1 MKVLMFW
8 SYKGGSGRTVAAA
21 NAAAALAK
29 LGKRVAII
37 DLDFEGPGLHHVFG
51 VEETEQYKNGT
62 GIQHFLKG
70 DIEVDRIDTEVMI
83 NLFGAGGP
91 LRRYQGEVPQ
101 GVLWYIMASPKV
113 TQVNAAQNP
122 QVVARLR
129 SLLQLL
135 REKHE
140 IEYVIIDAASGLREA
155 YSIAADVSHEMMA
168 FFRFSVQHVQG
179 TLHMIKYMG
188 LFKEF
193 EQHYIPFRVIAS
205 AVPGDLELDQVE
217 DVRVRQ
223 QLARTKEEARS
234 DIMKL
239 LKRYDMT
246 PSEVF
251 YEIPEMVQMKWREAL
266 VVFGEGVSEY
276 QKMIEKYLQSQ
287 VES

>member
-1 MKVLMFW
+1 MKVVMFW

-21 NAAAALAK
+21 NSAAALAK

-51 VEETEQYKNGT
+51 VEQTEQYKNGS

-70 DIEVDRIDTEVMI
+70 DIDVDRLDNEVMI
-83 NLFGAGGP
+83 DLFGAGGP
-91 LRRYQGEVPQ
+91 LRRFQAEVPQ
-101 GVLWYIMASPKV
+101 GVLLYIMASPKV

-129 SLLQLL
+129 SLLQFL
-135 REKHE
+135 RDKHE

-155 YSIAADVSHEMMA
+155 YSIAADVSQEILV

-193 EQHYIPFRVIAS
+193 DQHYIPFRVIAS
-205 AVPGDLELDQVE
+205 AVPGDPELETVE
-217 DVRVRQ
+217 DPNLRL
-223 QLARTKEEARS
+223 QLGRTKEDARNG
-234 DIMKL
+234 ITKL
-239 LKRYDMT
+239 LERYDMT

-251 YEIPEMVQMKWREAL
+251 YEIPEMVQMKWRETL

-287 VES
+287 G